1 MKDKIIFPGRAC
13 GTSGKRSVQELA
25 KIERENKKKS
35 LTLQETIDILKVLTR
50 RNFPHPMGLGI
61 RQAIEYLEALK
72 VIKGWTD
79 AERR

>member
-1 MKDKIIFPGRAC
+1 MKKH
-13 GTSGKRSVQELA
+13 
-25 KIERENKKKS
+25 NKS
-35 LTLQETIDILKVLTR
+35 LTLRETIDILKFLTHR
-50 RNFPHPMGLGI
+50 DFVRPIGLGI